1 MESGG
6 NSNVDFLLT
15 TLNSFEKNISISI
28 SQTENKIN
36 MFEEQIKEVTKPLL
50 KINKKLSNSLKTFV
64 DEFKQIQLR
73 IESKSKFIKDLGQM
87 NNNTNQPLSM
97 SLIKEESQLNIQ
109 VTQRQ
114 SLLVQEIEKIDR
126 GMGLLKK
133 MINSKEFKDFGNIC
147 KEPLDAKEEKKDE
160 ESTVSIVSEDENDK
174 NDKKSEK
181 DNLLNKKR
189 SRKNKE
195 QPLAPNST
203 STQSRIKKKVN
214 TKKTIG
220 ASGSQNKKIK
230 KKKPHSDKDI
240 LTQLKKKYNT
250 SPYVKKLTKTF
261 ISRRLNHKIIY
272 EHKFDYTN
280 KDNEKGYTDKRI
292 KSSGDKCAYKY
303 IIFIFTLSSKDKEDE
318 LIQKFSEQFKQNYF
332 IKKEDNLITIGGK
345 IKDPLL
351 VVIEESFKKK
361 MLNEKYN
368 VASTTILS
376 YEFYEELANE
386 FDISNPATKAVFDDV
401 TFNKLMDNWKMLCLV
416 REYVNGI
423 KKRRNNLK

>member
-36 MFEEQIKEVTKPLL
+36 MFEEQIKELTKPLI

-73 IESKSKFIKDLGQM
+73 IESKSKFIQDLGQI
-87 NNNTNQPLSM
+87 NNNTNQSLSM

-109 VTQRQ
+109 VTQKQ
-114 SLLVQEIEKIDR
+114 SLLVQEIEKIDK
-126 GMGLLKK
+126 GMELLKK
-133 MINSKEFKDFGNIC
+133 MINSKEFQDFGNLC
-147 KEPLDAKEEKKDE
+147 KEPLDTKEEKKDE
-160 ESTVSIVSEDENDK
+160 DSTVSIVSEDDDDK
-174 NDKKSEK
+174 DGKKSDKE
-181 DNLLNKKR
+181 NLLNKKR
-189 SRKNKE
+189 SRKNKD
-195 QPLAPNST
+195 QSLAPNSP
-203 STQSRIKKKVN
+203 SAQNRIKQKVS
-214 TKKTIG
+214 TKKTIDT
-220 ASGSQNKKIK
+220 SNSQNKKIK
-230 KKKPHSDKDI
+230 KRKAHSDKDL

-272 EHKFDYTN
+272 EHKFDYTDN
-280 KDNEKGYTDKRI
+280 NNEKGYTDERV

-303 IIFIFTLSSKDKEDE
+303 IIFNFKLTSKEKEDE
-318 LIQKFSEQFKQNYF
+318 LIQKFSDQFKQNYF
-332 IKKEDNLITIGGK
+332 IKREDNLLTIGGK

-361 MLNEKYN
+361 VLNEKYN

-386 FDISNPATKAVFDDV
+386 FDISDPTTKAVFDDV

-416 REYVNGI
+416 REYVNGV
-423 KKRRNNLK
+423 KKRRNILK